1 MTSTNAGINDL
12 MRFYLPRSDG
22 EPNLFEIWERGE
34 ARGDSVTPSTYS
46 SAYREWMQDKLV
58 GALKDHGTS
67 RLLSLGSGNAA
78 VESDIAQGG
87 YRVLAVDA
95 MPEAVAMAKAKGV
108 DALQGDVT
116 TWSPEGDW
124 PVIYMDGLLGH
135 LYTAEHG
142 LSPTL
147 TRIRT
152 WLSGNATGRGT
163 LIASNDSTQD
173 GSAAQCAPGV
183 DGFHWLSA
191 RYIRDEALAAG
202 FSEVTTETFLYER
215 PLSGERARAV
225 ITATIGH

>member
-1 MTSTNAGINDL
+1 MNAGINDL
-12 MRFYLPRSDG
+12 MRFYLPRRDG

-46 SAYREWMQDKLV
+46 SAYRGWMHDKLV
-58 GALKDHGTS
+58 AAMKDHGTS
-67 RLLSLGSGNAA
+67 QLLSLGSGNAA
-78 VESDIAQGG
+78 VESDIVHGG

-95 MPEAVAMAKAKGV
+95 MPEAVAMARAKGV

-142 LSPTL
+142 LSPL
-147 TRIRT
+147 LSRIRS
-152 WLSGNATGRGT
+152 WLSTSATGRGT

-173 GSAAQCAPGV
+173 GSSVQPAPGV
-183 DGFHWLSA
+183 DGFHWLSGEYM
-191 RYIRDEALAAG
+191 REEALTAG
-202 FSEVTTETFLYER
+202 FSEVTTEAFIYER

-225 ITATIGH
+225 ITATIGN